1 MKNEKMGGTMSL
13 GFTPTNHDP
22 TRIPPLSPLS
32 ISHDLTQ
39 NGASRGR
46 LGWSV
51 GELVG

>member
-1 MKNEKMGGTMSL
+1 MKNEKMGGTMTL

-32 ISHDLTQ
+32 ISHEHTQ
-39 NGASRGR
+39 NGASRAR